1 MNEKLGL
8 THDSLVET
16 QLSRVE
22 TMYRILWTYEY
33 EIRIGRGN
41 FLTSAHSRICC
52 CSPFLDTVTS
62 PSAQNQKSN

>member
-41 FLTSAHSRICC
+41 FFDQRRFARL
-52 CSPFLDTVTS
+52 LL
-62 PSAQNQKSN
+62 